1 MARSYW
7 RPLEAKNGL
16 QPAAYKKIE
25 PQPYSPEEINSVN
38 FLWAWGPQV
47 LEENH
52 SPGRHFEVSLG
63 EKIRSHQARISDLQ
77 DNKILHW
84 SCFE

>member
-16 QPAAYKKIE
+16 QPAAYKKVE

-38 FLWAWGPQV
+38 FL
-47 LEENH
+47 
-52 SPGRHFEVSLG
+52 
-63 EKIRSHQARISDLQ
+63 
-77 DNKILHW
+77 
-84 SCFE
+84 

>member
-25 PQPYSPEEINSVN
+25 PQPYSPKEINSVN
-38 FLWAWGPQV
+38 FP
-47 LEENH
+47 
-52 SPGRHFEVSLG
+52 
-63 EKIRSHQARISDLQ
+63 
-77 DNKILHW
+77 
-84 SCFE
+84 

>member
-7 RPLEAKNGL
+7 RPLEVKNGL

-25 PQPYSPEEINSVN
+25 PQPYSPKEINSVN
-38 FLWAWGPQV
+38 FPEPGRGPQA

-52 SPGRHFEVSLG
+52 SPVDTLRLAQGRKFG
-63 EKIRSHQARISDLQ
+63 SHQVRISDLQ
-77 DNKILHW
+77 DDKILH
-84 SCFE
+84 